1 MNEIGRRTI
10 VTYDSVNTL
19 LVSQLA
25 DSIQA
30 LHRITDPTPT
40 SHPIVV
46 HPDLDDP
53 ILPTLASSQLF
64 DSSLPPSY
72 TSGPSAIEDPP
83 QKMGSQQAD
92 PTQAVDG
99 LVRAMRDLTTDPNY
113 KLVADVFSEFLFL
126 KDRNDRLTT
135 SHREVLDQ
143 YHKYRKDLD
152 ETKLKLE
159 KEKRELEGIIQEK
172 VQEIIQLSAVR
183 TRLEADLHDTTN
195 NLNQEKENAAAA
207 AEKAAREFADLQT
220 SKETELAELQTSKE
234 TELAALQ
241 TSKETELAELQT
253 SKETELA
260 ELQASKE
267 SELAALQAL
276 KESELADLQ
285 ALMDSKLAE
294 LQTLKETELA
304 ELQALKESELA
315 ELQAKKDGELADL
328 QAAKEAVEQAKKEG
342 EEAAAAAAEVAA
354 GEIADLNSAKTAL
367 EEWKAQAELDA
378 EKAAQD
384 IAGLESDKANLEEI
398 KATNEAEIAS
408 LQATIATL
416 EAEKKSVEDALEAAN
431 AEIASL
437 HETIA
442 TKNSEIESL
451 QESMR
456 AAEEQIASLQQTVE
470 DKNAEIETLHTKLT
484 DETARADAAIAH
496 GESLQSQLDET
507 CATLSLT
514 SRKLADLEQY
524 RIPLND
530 SSDEVYVNVLDKIWT
545 TIVTLVEETFR
556 PDLDADVLADQSCW
570 KNLRDSPYLKHATQ
584 LAIPLPQSN
593 SPAAKGM
600 RISAIL
606 AILSRALAKHVFRPV
621 YLFDDEDDE
630 NLVKFLRILEDED
643 PTREGHM
650 RSTLLSMMPERQ
662 MQLGARRVKTVV
674 REVSWL
680 VQHLLGAIQF
690 ENFLRGLEDAC
701 KLSCEQWM
709 RIQMAQIKVEPYFG
723 PPYDDF
729 DWQVLELPEFDPLLD
744 DGEHHGHGGGFSHS
758 VVGDDDDAT
767 TIREKQ
773 QHDMDGGASVTG
785 APTAPPS
792 HHNDPDGP
800 LETVEAGMVPLP
812 DSRATSSMSHVE
824 RSSIGTGTYHD
835 SMMGDEGME
844 GGLDTEIDPDEILLV
859 VWPSMCSVENG
870 DLMSITQGLVI
881 SKEQARPALEEVRSR
896 SRLAARPGSRRART
910 MSMPGQSRASS
921 PTRAG
926 KREMLLAAREAARG
940 DGGNSSAVSPDL
952 GLNGSAVDDDAPALV

>member
-1 MNEIGRRTI
+1 
-10 VTYDSVNTL
+10 
-19 LVSQLA
+19 
-25 DSIQA
+25 
-30 LHRITDPTPT
+30 
-40 SHPIVV
+40 
-46 HPDLDDP
+46 
-53 ILPTLASSQLF
+53 
-64 DSSLPPSY
+64 
-72 TSGPSAIEDPP
+72 
-83 QKMGSQQAD
+83 MGSQAD
-92 PTQAVDG
+92 PAQAVDG

-152 ETKLKLE
+152 ETKHKLE
-159 KEKRELEGIIQEK
+159 KEKRELEVIIQEK

-183 TRLEADLHDTTN
+183 TRLEADLHDTTT
-195 NLNQEKENAAAA
+195 NLAQEKESAAKAAENAAK
-207 AEKAAREFADLQT
+207 ELADLQT
-220 SKETELAELQTSKE
+220 SKETD
-234 TELAALQ
+234 
-241 TSKETELAELQT
+241 
-253 SKETELA
+253 
-260 ELQASKE
+260 
-267 SELAALQAL
+267 
-276 KESELADLQ
+276 ELADLQ
-285 ALMDSKLAE
+285 ARKDTAIAE
-294 LQTLKETELA
+294 LQALKETELA

-315 ELQAKKDGELADL
+315 ELYATKEAELAEL
-328 QAAKEAVEQAKKEG
+328 QAAKEAVEQAKKEV
-342 EEAAAAAAEVAA
+342 EEAGAAAAAVAA
-354 GEIADLNSAKTAL
+354 DEIASLNSAKTTL
-367 EEWKAQAELDA
+367 EEWKSQAELDA

-384 IAGLESDKANLEEI
+384 IANLESDKANLEEI
-398 KATNEAEIAS
+398 KTSNEAEIAS

-484 DETARADAAIAH
+484 DETSRADAATAH

-514 SRKLADLEQY
+514 SQKLADLEQY

-556 PDLDADVLADQSCW
+556 PDIDAEILADPSCW
-570 KNLRDSPYLKHATQ
+570 SNLRNSQYLKHATQ

-593 SPAAKGM
+593 TPAAKGM
-600 RISAIL
+600 RISAVL
-606 AILSRALAKHVFRPV
+606 AVLSRALAKHVFRPV
-621 YLFDDEDDE
+621 YLLEDDDE
-630 NLVKFLRILEDED
+630 NLVKFLRQLEDED

-662 MQLGARRVKTVV
+662 MELGARRVKTVV

-690 ENFLRGLEDAC
+690 ENFCQGLEAAC

-729 DWQVLELPEFDPLLD
+729 DWQVLELPEFDP
-744 DGEHHGHGGGFSHS
+744 
-758 VVGDDDDAT
+758 T
-767 TIREKQ
+767 Q
-773 QHDMDGGASVTG
+773 DMDGGASVTG
-785 APTAPPS
+785 APQ
-792 HHNDPDGP
+792 DPDGP
-800 LETVEAGMVPLP
+800 LETIEADMVPLP
-812 DSRATSSMSHVE
+812 DSRATSSMS
-824 RSSIGTGTYHD
+824 RITPSTATFHD
-835 SMMGDEGME
+835 AMEEGLE
-844 GGLDTEIDPDEILLV
+844 AGLEPEIDPDEILLV
-859 VWPSMCSVENG
+859 VWPSMCSVESG

-896 SRLAARPGSRRART
+896 SRMAARPGSRRART
-910 MSMPGQSRASS
+910 MSMPGQSRGSS
-921 PTRAG
+921 PAIVDD
-926 KREMLLAAREAARG
+926 EAT
-940 DGGNSSAVSPDL
+940 
-952 GLNGSAVDDDAPALV
+952 GSA

>member
-1 MNEIGRRTI
+1 
-10 VTYDSVNTL
+10 
-19 LVSQLA
+19 
-25 DSIQA
+25 
-30 LHRITDPTPT
+30 
-40 SHPIVV
+40 
-46 HPDLDDP
+46 
-53 ILPTLASSQLF
+53 
-64 DSSLPPSY
+64 
-72 TSGPSAIEDPP
+72 
-83 QKMGSQQAD
+83 MGSQQAD

-152 ETKLKLE
+152 ETKVKLE
-159 KEKRELEGIIQEK
+159 KEKRELEVIIQEK

-195 NLNQEKENAAAA
+195 NLNQERENAAKA
-207 AEKAAREFADLQT
+207 AENAAKELAELQT

-241 TSKETELAELQT
+241 TSKETELAELQA
-253 SKETELA
+253 SKENELA

-267 SELAALQAL
+267 SELA
-276 KESELADLQ
+276 
-285 ALMDSKLAE
+285 
-294 LQTLKETELA
+294 
-304 ELQALKESELA
+304 ELQALKE
-315 ELQAKKDGELADL
+315 K
-328 QAAKEAVEQAKKEG
+328 
-342 EEAAAAAAEVAA
+342 AAAAAAAVAA
-354 GEIADLNSAKTAL
+354 GEIAELNSAKTAL

-384 IAGLESDKANLEEI
+384 IAGLESDKANLEEV
-398 KATNEAEIAS
+398 KASNEAEIAS

-451 QESMR
+451 QDSMR

-484 DETARADAAIAH
+484 DETARADAATAH

-570 KNLRDSPYLKHATQ
+570 KNLKESPYLKNATQ

-621 YLFDDEDDE
+621 YLFDDDDDE
-630 NLVKFLRILEDED
+630 NLVRFLRILEDED

-662 MQLGARRVKTVV
+662 MELGARRVKTVV

-680 VQHLLGAIQF
+680 VQHLLGSLQF
-690 ENFLRGLEDAC
+690 ENFLRGLEAAC

-744 DGEHHGHGGGFSHS
+744 DGEHHGRGIGLS
-758 VVGDDDDAT
+758 
-767 TIREKQ
+767 
-773 QHDMDGGASVTG
+773 
-785 APTAPPS
+785 P
-792 HHNDPDGP
+792 NGP
-800 LETVEAGMVPLP
+800 LETIEAGMVPLP

-824 RSSIGTGTYHD
+824 RSSVGTGTYHD

-844 GGLDTEIDPDEILLV
+844 GGLDPEIDPDEILLV

-896 SRLAARPGSRRART
+896 SRLVARPGSRRART
-910 MSMPGQSRASS
+910 MSMPGQSRGSS

-926 KREMLLAAREAARG
+926 KREMLLAAREAARAE
-940 DGGNSSAVSPDL
+940 GGNSSAVSPDL
-952 GLNGSAVDDDAPALV
+952 GLNGSAVVDDDAPALV